1 MGSISTLAALDA
13 IASRM
18 NGQEWDADTLEH
30 IAETLRQAGYK
41 LGEPDEPPA
50 KQMPWFTVF
59 VQEADGTGTTHV
71 SSHQC
76 RDVQAAMRAA
86 LNETSGDWG
95 EEDHPLDSLR
105 VVGVIAGNVD
115 IIEWSDFG
123 IDSEIDVDL
132 ENDDE

>member
-18 NGQEWDADTLEH
+18 NGQEWGADTLEH

-50 KQMPWFTVF
+50 KQLPWFTVF

-76 RDVQAAMRAA
+76 RDVQAAMRAG
-86 LNETSGDWG
+86 LDDTVNDWG
-95 EEDHPLDSLR
+95 DSYEGNLR